1 MAKKQTFQDKLKQKE
16 AAREFLKVV
25 KAYKSKDGSWKFNT
39 RMVELND
46 DNKNEVYK

>member
-16 AAREFLKVV
+16 QAREFLKVV

-39 RMVELND
+39 RMVEVSD
-46 DNKNEVYK
+46 DNRGELYK